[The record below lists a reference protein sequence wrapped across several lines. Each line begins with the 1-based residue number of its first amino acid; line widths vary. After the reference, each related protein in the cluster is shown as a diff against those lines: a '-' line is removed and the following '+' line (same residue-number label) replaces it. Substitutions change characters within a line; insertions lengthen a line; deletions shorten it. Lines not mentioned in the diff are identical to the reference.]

1 MVNFICE
8 LSRNLS
14 RFTITILDSYRGES
28 SKTYG
33 YYTDIIQA
41 EGYYLADIVEAGRGW
56 LKWAVL
62 DSKIVCFAYII
73 SVTAGSSL

>member
-41 EGYYLADIVEAGRGW
+41 EGYYLADIVEAG
-56 LKWAVL
+56 
-62 DSKIVCFAYII
+62 
-73 SVTAGSSL
+73 SVG